1 MEYHSFKQNYSQ
13 WNITNLIDG
22 EGMTY
27 LLFIPTSNQGK
38 NMITWWI
45 QKDQNYWIRFS
56 LKTKYCTVTDKVTSE
71 KVKVKGAYVGE
82 AEEEEKI

>member
-1 MEYHSFKQNYSQ
+1 
-13 WNITNLIDG
+13 
-22 EGMTY
+22 
-27 LLFIPTSNQGK
+27 
-38 NMITWWI
+38 
-45 QKDQNYWIRFS
+45 